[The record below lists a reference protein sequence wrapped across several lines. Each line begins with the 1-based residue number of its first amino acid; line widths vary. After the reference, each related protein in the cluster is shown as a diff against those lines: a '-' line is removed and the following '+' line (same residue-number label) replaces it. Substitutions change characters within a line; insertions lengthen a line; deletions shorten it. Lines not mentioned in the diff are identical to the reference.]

1 MDVEYE
7 AQRIFENDLLP
18 IIEDMITVK
27 GSSLSVQYE
36 GQFIIE
42 TKDEFE
48 ANVLSSHLKQLIGD
62 VILDVLTCSMQVFCK
77 KYISQVD
84 SLSEGLVE
92 DQPRRLKEFLN

>member
-18 IIEDMITVK
+18 IVEDMITVK
-27 GSSLSVQYE
+27 GNSLSVQYE
-36 GQFIIE
+36 GQFVIE

-48 ANVLSSHLKQLIGD
+48 ANALSSHLKQLIGD
-62 VILDVLTCSMQVFCK
+62 VILDVLTCSMHVFCK
-77 KYISQVD
+77 KDISQVD